1 MSLLNLREEFPA
13 LSQRL
18 ELEGSPQLVY
28 LDSAATTLKPRRV
41 VDRILRYYELENSNV
56 HRGLHY
62 LSRRATEA
70 FEGAREQVAE
80 FIGAKAD
87 EIIFTKGTTESI
99 NLLAATLGSTLK
111 PGDTVMLTEM
121 EHHSNI
127 VPWQLTAEKY
137 GLNLKYIS
145 VNAEGDLVI
154 PEKIPEDV
162 ALVAITGISNTLGTI
177 NDIQQVVSRAHAMG
191 AKVVV
196 DAAQWVSHAPIN
208 VKEVDCDFLAFSG
221 HKLFGPMG
229 IGVLYGKSELLKDL
243 PPYQG
248 GGAMI
253 EKVEYERSTFLPP
266 PFRFEAGTPH
276 VAGVLG
282 LAEAIAFVKELGWDA
297 IVSHHEHITK
307 AADEALS
314 SLDGLTL
321 FGRPKNRAPIFSFN
335 LAGLHASDVSF
346 LLDRYGVA
354 VRAGHHCTQ
363 PLLQKFGLSAT
374 ARASFSLYNNFED
387 INALVES
394 LKKIKEMS
402 Q

>member
-1 MSLLNLREEFPA
+1 NLREEFPA

-137 GLNLKYIS
+137 GL
-145 VNAEGDLVI
+145 
-154 PEKIPEDV
+154 
-162 ALVAITGISNTLGTI
+162 
-177 NDIQQVVSRAHAMG
+177 
-191 AKVVV
+191 
-196 DAAQWVSHAPIN
+196 
-208 VKEVDCDFLAFSG
+208 
-221 HKLFGPMG
+221 
-229 IGVLYGKSELLKDL
+229 
-243 PPYQG
+243 
-248 GGAMI
+248 
-253 EKVEYERSTFLPP
+253 
-266 PFRFEAGTPH
+266 
-276 VAGVLG
+276 
-282 LAEAIAFVKELGWDA
+282 
-297 IVSHHEHITK
+297 
-307 AADEALS
+307 
-314 SLDGLTL
+314 
-321 FGRPKNRAPIFSFN
+321 
-335 LAGLHASDVSF
+335 
-346 LLDRYGVA
+346 
-354 VRAGHHCTQ
+354 
-363 PLLQKFGLSAT
+363 
-374 ARASFSLYNNFED
+374 
-387 INALVES
+387 
-394 LKKIKEMS
+394 
-402 Q
+402 